1 MSRISIHIRHAWFF
15 LGRSVNL
22 ALPVHCG
29 LTPDSQQIAIAAR
42 KVGIPQ
48 SAARIAYDVFAWEF
62 PAPFNPPPVP
72 SRQMVDA

>member
-1 MSRISIHIRHAWFF
+1 MTTISTHIRHAWFS

-29 LTPDSQQIAIAAR
+29 LTPTREQMAVAAH
-42 KVGIPQ
+42 KVGISQ
-48 SAARIAYDVFAWEF
+48 LAARIAYDVFAWEF